1 MTLAQR
7 IAYVL
12 IPALSLT
19 GIALTQPGCC
29 TAAGIAKGAAYGIVE
44 DTKNAYNFFKK
55 FTFSEEKKA
64 EEQKQQ
70 YAPQQ
75 NKQEETAQAYELQ
88 PVFSE

>member
-1 MTLAQR
+1 MTLAQK

-29 TAAGIAKGAAYGIVE
+29 TAAGMIKGAAYGAVE
-44 DTKNAYNFFKK
+44 DAKNTYSFVRK
-55 FTFSEEKKA
+55 FTFSEEKKT